1 MMVYKSYSVLMSV
14 YIKEKPEYL
23 KRSIESVLSQTVPTD
38 DFVIVKDGPIT
49 EELNSLLEEYASNN
63 ECIHIYG
70 YEHNRGLGYALN
82 YGLNKCINEL
92 VARMDSDDISLP
104 DRCEKELNLF
114 NKQPELDIVG
124 TDIYE
129 FTDDEDCITGLKKMP
144 VSQEAIKKYARR
156 RNPFNHPTV
165 MYKKSSVIKHGG
177 YQEGQRG
184 EDIAL
189 FTKMVFE
196 GCTCANID
204 EPLLKY
210 RAVAD
215 QFDRRTSKTDS
226 DAVIRVIK
234 NNFKKGY
241 IGLADYLYVAAVQTA
256 GRVIPKSIGKAIYK
270 KLFRHEVAKK

>member
-1 MMVYKSYSVLMSV
+1 
-14 YIKEKPEYL
+14 
-23 KRSIESVLSQTVPTD
+23 
-38 DFVIVKDGPIT
+38 
-49 EELNSLLEEYASNN
+49 
-63 ECIHIYG
+63 
-70 YEHNRGLGYALN
+70 
-82 YGLNKCINEL
+82 
-92 VARMDSDDISLP
+92 
-104 DRCEKELNLF
+104 
-114 NKQPELDIVG
+114 
-124 TDIYE
+124 
-129 FTDDEDCITGLKKMP
+129 MP
-144 VSQEAIKKYARR
+144 VSQEEIKKYARR

-165 MYKKSSVIKHGG
+165 MYKKSSVIKYGG

-196 GCTCANID
+196 GCVCANID

-234 NNFKKGY
+234 NNYKKGY
-241 IGLADYLYVAAVQTA
+241 IGLSDYLYVAAVQTA

-270 KLFRHEVAKK
+270 KLFRHEVVGK